1 MQKNLLNWLLAVLR
15 SHPAR
20 QILPPMLSLNLR
32 DGEIKMKWVIDKEFH
47 FEMGHRVWAQKLN
60 RPDLSIETECACKH
74 LHGHSYSIKVFLGA
88 DVLDQSQMVTD
99 FKNLNF
105 MKEFVD
111 NVLDHKFMID
121 INDPNFEIITSVSE
135 AFKLNRDFKNFTNL
149 GEWARELGVNE
160 DRLLHLNSFVLVDFV
175 PTSENICKY
184 LKLYAQ
190 ERIGDFATVTAVE
203 LWETKKSHCRYED

>member
-1 MQKNLLNWLLAVLR
+1 MSKTY
-15 SHPAR
+15 
-20 QILPPMLSLNLR
+20 
-32 DGEIKMKWVIDKEFH
+32 KWVIDKEFH
-47 FEMGHRVWAQKLN
+47 FEMGHRVWAQKLD

-74 LHGHSYSIKVFLGA
+74 LHGHSYVIKVFLGA
-88 DVLDQSQMVTD
+88 DTLDQSAMVTD

-121 INDPNFEIITSVSE
+121 INDPNFELITGVS
-135 AFKLNRDFKNFTNL
+135 LNHIRAVVDYNKNFTNL
-149 GEWARELGVNE
+149 GSIWPAGSIQPQIGE
-160 DRLLHLNSFVLVDFV
+160 DIAVQLHRNSFVLVNFV

-190 ERIGDFATVTAVE
+190 ERIGDFAKVTAVE

>member
-1 MQKNLLNWLLAVLR
+1 
-15 SHPAR
+15 
-20 QILPPMLSLNLR
+20 
-32 DGEIKMKWVIDKEFH
+32 MKWVIDKEFH
-47 FEMGHRVWAQKLN
+47 FEMGHRVWAQKLD
-60 RPDLSIETECACKH
+60 RPDLSISTDCACKH
-74 LHGHSYSIKVFLGA
+74 LHGHSYAIKVFLGA
-88 DVLDQSQMVTD
+88 DQLDQSQMVTD

-121 INDPNFEIITSVSE
+121 INDPNFELITGTQPPLIE
-135 AFKLNRDFKNFTNL
+135 NFKNFLNL
-149 GEWARELGVNE
+149 GESEPSSNE
-160 DRLLHLNSFVLVDFV
+160 QLQLHRDSFVLVDFV

-190 ERIGDFATVTAVE
+190 ERIGSFAKVTAVE